1 MAVLVF
7 TTDNKYVCPQEG
19 CSIAYDKLNSLR
31 QHCKRHHGATVT
43 LRAQKTCI
51 EEKRRRQRE
60 YTARYREKKNAARR
74 PVKKHYSYTGVDDAN
89 EHGVFGCRSPLLA
102 YRQSNIEGAGNGVF
116 ALQDFQPGDIV
127 TWYSGEKTASIPDDP
142 SYAIDVRSGFLDGIR
157 SPKQG
162 EGLAS
167 FVNREERTKPKCRKN
182 CTIIKCPGE
191 KHSLYLEPRTRDQ
204 AHASIFHVLAHSV
217 PMLFKQS
224 WRNSGQNC
232 LLAHRRSVGIT
243 TRKDGANME
252 MPGKRIALV
261 LRRGGGTWYSAGLN
275 AANGVLSR
283 NDFKTYRPIVVF
295 FSGGQPEDQGPGEQ
309 LTISLRQSCGESGR
323 EAFAVGFGSINLQVL
338 QRVAKMLGGTYHHA
352 LTCTQ

>member
-191 KHSLYLEPRTRDQ
+191 KHSLYLEDLQQVPVTTTYIQIKRLQ
-204 AHASIFHVLAHSV
+204 KLSFSLSHSV
-217 PMLFKQS
+217 AYESSPGDAAIDLTAS
-224 WRNSGQNC
+224 DGPYVSST
-232 LLAHRRSVGIT
+232 APT
-243 TRKDGANME
+243 TSCEGV
-252 MPGKRIALV
+252 IC
-261 LRRGGGTWYSAGLN
+261 
-275 AANGVLSR
+275 NGVKCMNMRKNAVIFIMFAKDDSD
-283 NDFKTYRPIVVF
+283 DFVADGVTRYHLVMRCHTTNPKNKESVIRHKDTW
-295 FSGGQPEDQGPGEQ
+295 EPG
-309 LTISLRQSCGESGR
+309 T
-323 EAFAVGFGSINLQVL
+323 
-338 QRVAKMLGGTYHHA
+338 
-352 LTCTQ
+352 